1 MGKSLIGIDINHN
14 ELRMV
19 QMGPTPVLA
28 VQRLPE
34 GLLGSDHVAA
44 PEVLS
49 QIIRTMRKEYCFKG
63 KKCALILPDGS
74 SFFRSFNSPPVSAD
88 QLRMNLPYEFRDYL
102 RSDSLAYSYDYA
114 VERLNTAEDGELESM
129 DILAAAA
136 HRDTVQSYADTLR
149 KGGLKLAMAIPR
161 EMAFIRLL
169 RKIGTNDDRARA
181 LVEFGYEQSRIYIYK
196 GTHLMASKIVDI
208 GSRHIDRAIA
218 DKESIDIYLA
228 ASYRETNHQNVLS
241 DPACEEVY
249 RNLALE
255 IMKTFNFFVY
265 ENPSVDFDDVYFCGA
280 EELTLLRKTVLDYIQ
295 FREHPASE
303 LLPAECAMSDTAGE
317 CLMAVGV
324 AV

>member
-1 MGKSLIGIDINHN
+1 MGKSLIGIDINHT

-19 QMGPTPVLA
+19 QMGSNPIMA

-34 GLLGSDHVAA
+34 GLVSGDHIAA

-49 QIIRTMRKEYCFKG
+49 QIIRSMKKENHFKG
-63 KKCALILPDGS
+63 KKCAIILPDGS

-102 RSDSLAYSYDYA
+102 RSDSLAYSFDYA
-114 VERLNTAEDGELESM
+114 VERLNKKDDGELESI
-129 DILAAAA
+129 DVLAAAA
-136 HRDTVQSYADTLR
+136 HRDTVMSYADALR
-149 KGGLKLAMAIPR
+149 RGGLKLSMAIPR

-169 RKIGTNDDRARA
+169 RKIGASPEKARA

-208 GSRHIDRAIA
+208 GCEHIDRAIA
-218 DKESIDIYLA
+218 NRESIDVYLA
-228 ASYRETNHQNVLS
+228 ASYRETNHQDILS
-241 DPACEEVY
+241 DPVCEEVY
-249 RNLALE
+249 RDLALE

-265 ENPSVDFDDVYFCGA
+265 ENPSVDFEDVCFCGA
-280 EELTLLRKTVLDYIQ
+280 NELTRLREVILEYIQ
-295 FREHPASE
+295 FREHPAAD
-303 LLPAECAMSDTAGE
+303 LLPSDCGAIEAAGE
-317 CLMAVGV
+317 CLMAVGL